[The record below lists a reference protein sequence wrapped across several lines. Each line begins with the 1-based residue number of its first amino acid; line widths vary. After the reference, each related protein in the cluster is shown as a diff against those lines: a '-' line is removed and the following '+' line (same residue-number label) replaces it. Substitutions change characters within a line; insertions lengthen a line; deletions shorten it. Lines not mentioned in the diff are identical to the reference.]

1 MEDDK
6 RVMELDRTTYA
17 VILNSLID
25 MKNNM
30 RKKEVETDI
39 IDKVIVKVIKAPS
52 KQKKEIF
59 KRKGVKNEER

>member
-6 RVMELDRTTYA
+6 KVMELDRTTYA

-39 IDKVIVKVIKAPS
+39 IDKVIVKVIKEPS
-52 KQKKEIF
+52 KQKKGIF
-59 KRKGVKNEER
+59 KRKGVRNEER

>member
-1 MEDDK
+1 MENDK

-39 IDKVIVKVIKAPS
+39 IDKVIVKVIKAPT
-52 KQKKEIF
+52 KQKKGNF
-59 KRKGVKNEER
+59 QKKRSTK

>member
-6 RVMELDRTTYA
+6 RVMELDRATYA

-39 IDKVIVKVIKAPS
+39 IDKVIVKVIKAPT
-52 KQKKEIF
+52 KQKKGIC
-59 KRKGVKNEER
+59 KRKGARNEER